1 LAPPLTFKTNKTM
14 AKKQM
19 DPGPKKKIGA
29 FKQEYRVYKSTG
41 KKAQVMP
48 TSIQKSKGPS
58 VGSGNPFAGPSK
70 PRKSAYSEAAQK
82 RMKAEA
88 EGTFRPIYTS
98 ASMTRVL
105 PEMTGK
111 LTVKAPVK
119 KPSIKKKK

>member
-1 LAPPLTFKTNKTM
+1 LAPPLTFKTK
-14 AKKQM
+14 
-19 DPGPKKKIGA
+19 
-29 FKQEYRVYKSTG
+29 
-41 KKAQVMP
+41 
-48 TSIQKSKGPS
+48 
-58 VGSGNPFAGPSK
+58 PSK